1 MNTLPTLAPKSM
13 GEAIEFSK
21 MISSSGMVPAAYKG
35 KPQDILV
42 AIQWGY
48 EVGLQP
54 MQALQNIAVING
66 KPSVYG
72 DAAIALVKAD
82 PRCRGVKETIEGEG
96 EKMVARCV
104 VRRAYGDEI
113 EETEA
118 TFSVDD
124 AKRAKLWGQQGPWSQ
139 YPKRMLAMRARG
151 FAIRDAFPDA
161 MKGMITAE
169 EAQDYPTKAP
179 RDVTPAPEPLPQ
191 PEPEP
196 DIEPHVEDAETI
208 EDPIQEAIDAAN
220 EPYTLVDHE
229 GKEIARFEMH
239 DEAIAKL
246 VERMKLYAKTTVD
259 RNRQPVDPV
268 KRGQLIMDLVR
279 ANKQIVQDM
288 GEAHKDRFS
297 QIREKI
303 FEMLQA
309 EVDG

>member
-1 MNTLPTLAPKSM
+1 MTNLPTLAPKSI
-13 GEAIEFSK
+13 GEAIDFSK

-66 KPSVYG
+66 KPSIYG

-124 AKRAKLWGQQGPWSQ
+124 AKRAKLWGKQGPWSQ

-179 RDVTPAPEPLPQ
+179 RDVTPKPEPLPE
-191 PEPEP
+191 PEPE
-196 DIEPHVEDAETI
+196 IHVEEAETI
-208 EDPIQEAIDAAN
+208 EDPIQDAIDAAN
-220 EPYTLVDHE
+220 MPYSLCDHE
-229 GKEIARFEMH
+229 GNELAQYELH

-268 KRGQLIMDLVR
+268 KRGQLIMDLIR
-279 ANKQIVQDM
+279 ANLQIVADM
-288 GEAHKDRFS
+288 GDAHKERFAA
-297 QIREKI
+297 IREKI

-309 EVDG
+309 EVDQ

>member
-1 MNTLPTLAPKSM
+1 MTALTLAPRNM

-21 MISSSGMVPAAYKG
+21 MIASSGMVPQSYRN

-42 AIQWGY
+42 AVQWGY

-72 DAAIALVKAD
+72 DSALALVKAD

-96 EKMVARCV
+96 DKMNARCV

-124 AKRAKLWGQQGPWSQ
+124 AKRAKLWGKTGPWTQ

-161 MKGMITAE
+161 MRGMITAE
-169 EAQDYPTKAP
+169 EAQDYPTKGEP
-179 RDVTPAPEPLPQ
+179 RDVTPPAEDPTQAPKPQ
-191 PEPEP
+191 
-196 DIEPHVEDAETI
+196 IEEAQTV
-208 EDPIQEAIDAAN
+208 EDPIQEAIDAAQ
-220 EPYTLVDHE
+220 PYNLFDHE
-229 GKEIARFEMH
+229 GGVVDQIH
-239 DEAIAKL
+239 DHDQAIAAL
-246 VERMKLYAKTTVD
+246 VKRIKLYAQTKV
-259 RNRQPVDPV
+259 NRLGDPV
-268 KRGQLIMDLVR
+268 TPDQRGTLIRKLISANQEIIADLS
-279 ANKQIVQDM
+279 
-288 GEAHKDRFS
+288 EAGLERFGA
-297 QIREKI
+297 IEEKI
-303 FEMLQA
+303 YAALGEEM
-309 EVDG
+309 